1 MGWEGR
7 ERIKALGFG
16 GALAFSGLDEYVPQI
31 VEEVAPPVG
40 VEEHEVAL
48 ALGEQKAEVHQ
59 IVQFFFR
66 FGGGYAG
73 APCDFP
79 EVKGLG
85 EKDDAKDGYLGLGA
99 EKPFQHVLLGRTVV
113 ILKVTFI
120 GERSIAEGIG

>member
-1 MGWEGR
+1 VKGR
-7 ERIKALGFG
+7 ERIKTLGWGRLPFPC
-16 GALAFSGLDEYVPQI
+16 LDEDVPQI
-31 VEEVAPPVG
+31 VQVCTPPVG

-73 APCDFP
+73 TPCDFP
-79 EVKGLG
+79 EVKGFR

-113 ILKVTFI
+113 ILKVTII
-120 GERSIAEGIG
+120 GEIEAAKKVG